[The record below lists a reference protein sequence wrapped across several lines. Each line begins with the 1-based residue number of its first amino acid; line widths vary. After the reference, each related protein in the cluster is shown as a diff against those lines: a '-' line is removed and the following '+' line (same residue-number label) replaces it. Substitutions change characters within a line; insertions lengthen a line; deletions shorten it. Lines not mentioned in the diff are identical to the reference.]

1 MNVEITNENL
11 YLLLPGKAA
20 LVSGIY
26 QDFHGG
32 TALDALRHFYHSEL
46 YKRLEKEETKLWHW
60 GPVALFEEMEEN
72 ANGNKL

>member
-26 QDFHGG
+26 QGLHGG
-32 TALDALRHFYHSEL
+32 TALDALRRFYYSDL
-46 YKRLEKEETKLWHW
+46 YRQLEKEETKLWHL
-60 GPVALFEEMEEN
+60 GPVALYEEMEER
-72 ANGNKL
+72 KSIR